1 MRRGKLLRNL
11 WADYS
16 WFIII
21 LLGTLALVLG
31 YIGFWKNSQ
40 TLEAGRTFLDNLY
53 LTLGLI
59 SLNSGAA
66 PPPISWELQV
76 ARFLVPAVTA
86 YTAFLAFTT
95 IFIQQT
101 DQVRLWFIQDHI
113 IICGLGRKGFRL
125 ANQFLQNGTPVV
137 VIEIDEGND
146 WIGNIRSA
154 GAIVLNGDASD
165 PELLKK
171 VKLNQASCLISVA
184 GDDGKNA
191 EVAVNAER
199 ISQNRKESCLTCIIH
214 IFDAHLWR
222 LLREKELQTHQN
234 SHFRLELFNIF
245 DRGAHLMLQE
255 NPPLSDRSH
264 GQVPHILIIGLGKM
278 GQQLVIGLARSWKL
292 SNPDMDKKMEISV
305 IDIAAEQKLQS
316 LQNQNPRLNKLV
328 EFQAINIDLL
338 SGDFDKAAE
347 LFFTGDDF
355 NLDIVYICLD
365 DETFCLQ
372 TGLRLNHQFR
382 SQSLPIVMRMLES
395 GGLALLLGD
404 DLDKQNRTS
413 FGNLKIFD
421 LLDQTCTAEL
431 IQMGTH
437 EILARN
443 LHAVYL
449 EGSQGSGEA
458 LREDDAQVTWD
469 KLPNYLK
476 ESNRQ
481 LADRIPA
488 MLSVTGYKIAPL
500 RDWDAENLTFQE
512 YIPGD
517 DQVSLMARM
526 EHENWCQGKMQDG
539 WEYGQIKNSENK
551 QNPNLLPWDDLPEIE
566 KEKNKKYIRDL
577 PKLLAQAGFQI
588 EIH

>member
-1 MRRGKLLRNL
+1 
-11 WADYS
+11 
-16 WFIII
+16 
-21 LLGTLALVLG
+21 
-31 YIGFWKNSQ
+31 
-40 TLEAGRTFLDNLY
+40 
-53 LTLGLI
+53 
-59 SLNSGAA
+59 
-66 PPPISWELQV
+66 
-76 ARFLVPAVTA
+76 
-86 YTAFLAFTT
+86 
-95 IFIQQT
+95 
-101 DQVRLWFIQDHI
+101 
-113 IICGLGRKGFRL
+113 
-125 ANQFLQNGTPVV
+125 
-137 VIEIDEGND
+137 
-146 WIGNIRSA
+146 
-154 GAIVLNGDASD
+154 
-165 PELLKK
+165 
-171 VKLNQASCLISVA
+171 
-184 GDDGKNA
+184 
-191 EVAVNAER
+191 
-199 ISQNRKESCLTCIIH
+199 
-214 IFDAHLWR
+214 
-222 LLREKELQTHQN
+222 
-234 SHFRLELFNIF
+234 
-245 DRGAHLMLQE
+245 MLQE

-458 LREDDAQVTWD
+458 LREDDALVTWD

>member
-1 MRRGKLLRNL
+1 MRRGKILRNL
-11 WADYS
+11 WADYN

-40 TLEAGRTFLDNLY
+40 VLEEGRTFLDNLY

-66 PPPISWELQV
+66 TPPISWELQV

-86 YTAFLAFTT
+86 YTAFLAFTSV
-95 IFIQQT
+95 FIQQT
-101 DQVRLWFIQDHI
+101 DRVKLWFIQDHV

-125 ANQFLQNGTPVV
+125 ANQFLQIGTPVV

-154 GAIVLNGDASD
+154 GAIVMNGDASD

-171 VKLNQASCLISVA
+171 VKLNHASCLISVA

-191 EVAVNAER
+191 EVAVNAEM
-199 ISQNRKESCLTCIIH
+199 ITQTRKDSCLTCIIH

-222 LLREKELQTHQN
+222 LLREKELQTIQN

-255 NPPLSDRSH
+255 NPPLSDH
-264 GQVPHILIIGLGKM
+264 TTGQAPHILIIGLGKM
-278 GQQLVIGLARSWKL
+278 GQQLVIGSARSWKL
-292 SNPDMDKKMEISV
+292 SNPNIDKKMEISV

-316 LQNQNPRLNKLV
+316 LQNQNPRLHNLV
-328 EFQAINIDLL
+328 EFQAINMDLL

-355 NLDIVYICLD
+355 NLDIAYICLD

-382 SQSLPIVMRMLES
+382 SQSLPFVMRMAES

-404 DLDKQNRTS
+404 DLDKQNRNS

-431 IQMGTH
+431 IQLGTH

-449 EGSQGSGEA
+449 EGSQGSGES
-458 LREDDAQVTWD
+458 LGEDDAHVPWD
-469 KLPNYLK
+469 ELPDYLK
-476 ESNRQ
+476 ENNRQ

-488 MLSVTGYKIAPL
+488 MLSATGYKIAPL
-500 RDWDAENLTFQE
+500 QDWDAENLAFQE
-512 YIPGD
+512 NIPGD

-526 EHENWCQGKMQDG
+526 EHENWCQGKMQEG
-539 WEYGQIKNSENK
+539 WEYGQKKNSRIK
-551 QNPNLLPWDDLPEIE
+551 HNPNLLPWDDLPEIE

-577 PKLLAQAGFQI
+577 PKLLARAGFQI
-588 EIH
+588 EKH